1 MQRYRVNIPLLVGLV
16 VGTLVLTVGGFF
28 FYRFQ
33 QTRNADRLLVRAD
46 DAREEGD
53 IIKSISFLNQY
64 TNLRPEDTEAQ
75 AKLANTYAD
84 LVDEPDVQRRQIF
97 GVLSQLESTVRA
109 QPDNA
114 TLRRR
119 LADLLIRFRD
129 MRSALVHINQL
140 LNQTPNDPELE
151 LLRSDCLFS
160 TKDSKVVDHA
170 FRLIGY
176 DQEVD
181 GFDATKAI
189 APEEPKV
196 YVRLATTLRADNQED
211 LADRIADQMVEAN
224 PESGQALLY
233 RGQYVSGKDKDQ
245 AKEDF
250 KAALEIDPDDP
261 AIIIANSQILSGD
274 EEFEKAKEL
283 LEAAVDRKIESYA
296 LYQSLAGLAS
306 RDGDYEKAIAIYDQG
321 ISDLPLEKS
330 HSLIFLRTRLLIEQK
345 QFEEAEVALSE
356 MKIAA
361 AVNPPMIKF
370 LEARL
375 EMAQNNW
382 IDAAR
387 KYEKLKVDLA
397 QNQALIVELNYLLG
411 FCYEKLGQSEKA
423 LDSFEVALQTDPQN
437 KVAIAGRV
445 RMLNQL
451 GRASRSSN
459 TSEIFTALAE
469 EIAKPKAQQ
478 DWDSFNEI
486 INRYVEQRDLSPAM
500 RAVLEAEVLMRR
512 ELYPEAR
519 AKLIDSYNLDKDN
532 IGVRRAAVKLFAA
545 DPGQGPV
552 KALKLLDK
560 VVDDFD
566 DMPILRLDRAD
577 LLISI
582 NDEELTDQ
590 LFALTKNLDSL
601 DKQQK
606 VQLWNGMS
614 TRFQRL
620 RDRES
625 QQYCMQQVADLS
637 PSELPTLISL
647 MLMASQSNDEAGMKD
662 AQDRILK
669 VVGSKDDA
677 TWLFTESH
685 RLITQYRNQSQDPEI
700 LANAKQLVKRAME
713 QRPEWNQL
721 YLLQANIDL
730 LGNNAKNALKNFDRA
745 SELGRP
751 TALSLYQHAK
761 LLMQF
766 GRYSDVLIQLD
777 QMSPEIR
784 TRLLG
789 REYAESL
796 FRVGRRAEALV
807 AAEDYASAAPKNGD
821 VQFWYGNFIQSAALQ
836 QPKDSEQRATLL
848 AKAGKAF
855 DLAIESQP
863 EASNVWLALISHR
876 VATSDLEAAEEA
888 IRKAQINLIEDDN
901 LLFFARCYEIIGRWV
916 DAESLYKQAVEV
928 AVGTEPKAR
937 AIRLLARY
945 YLSPTYPRN
954 DKFEKA
960 TPLIND
966 LLKQVADGD
975 LDKDDDNVRW
985 ARSTAARILAASGEY
1000 QKLLDAERI
1009 LSTNA
1014 FNGTLRNEDRL
1025 LMAEI
1030 LAPRPEPVSR
1040 LKAVRLFEQVRQSQ
1054 PLSLEAELTLGK
1066 LYFALGDWRNCR
1078 EQMIDSIARFSK
1090 EPSIRVAYIQML
1102 LDRGGPTEL
1111 DMSIRQLKRLK
1122 EMAPT
1127 SFQTRELI
1135 ARVAMKR
1142 GKVREGVAA
1151 LKGMLPRDLKL
1162 IKEEE
1167 LPIVRRVAARLADF
1181 ESYEAASALYRLAAE
1196 QGNGGDK
1203 IANAQFV
1210 GANVNTDRGLE
1221 QLDSLRAE
1229 LGELKVARAGVYV
1242 LRKEIE
1248 KALPTQEQF
1257 DKVADW
1263 IARGLRD
1270 DPRNPDLKTLK
1281 AEIFDMRQDYPTA
1294 IALYRELL
1302 EGEELTGIRRA
1313 IVLNNLAYMMA
1324 LSEESDS
1331 SIADAKDYIAQAIS
1345 LLGPRSDILD
1355 TRAMILIAAG
1365 EYSKAIS
1372 DLELAV
1378 TDLPTAS
1385 KFFHKAIAHLRSGEN
1400 EQAARSWEKSLELG
1414 LERSDVSALEKAMFD
1429 EIKSELEGLGL
1440 VSASL

>member
-140 LNQTPNDPELE
+140 LNQTPNDTELE

-176 DQEVD
+176 DQEAD
-181 GFDATKAI
+181 GFDAAKAI

-211 LADRIADQMVEAN
+211 LADRVADQMVEAN

-261 AIIIANSQILSGD
+261 TIIIANSQILSGD

-321 ISDLPLEKS
+321 ISDLPLEKA

-478 DWDSFNEI
+478 DWDSFNDI
-486 INRYVEQRDLSPAM
+486 INSYVEQRDLSPAM
-500 RAVLEAEVLMRR
+500 RSVLEAEVFMRR
-512 ELYPEAR
+512 EMYPEAR
-519 AKLIDSYNLDKDN
+519 KKLIDSYKLDREN
-532 IGVRRAAVKLFAA
+532 VGVRRAAVKLFAA

-552 KALKLLDK
+552 KALTLLDK
-560 VVDDFD
+560 LVDDFGD
-566 DMPILRLDRAD
+566 LPILRLDRAD

-590 LFALTKNLDSL
+590 LFALTKNLESM

-606 VQLWNGMS
+606 VQLWDGMAN
-614 TRFQRL
+614 RFQRL

-625 QQYCMQQVADLS
+625 QQYCMQKIADLS

-836 QPKDSEQRATLL
+836 QPKDSEQRESLL
-848 AKAGKAF
+848 DKAGKAF
-855 DLAIESQP
+855 DLAIETKP
-863 EASNVWLALISHR
+863 DAANVWLALISHR
-876 VATSDLEAAEEA
+876 VAKGNLEAAENA

-901 LLFFARCYEIIGRWV
+901 LLFFARCYEITGRWV
-916 DAESLYKQAVEV
+916 DAESLYKQAVEDAV
-928 AVGTEPKAR
+928 ADDPQAR
-937 AIRLLARY
+937 AKRLLARY
-945 YLSPTYPRN
+945 YLSPTYPKQ
-954 DKFEKA
+954 DKFGKA

-966 LLKQVADGD
+966 ILKSVADEKINSND
-975 LDKDDDNVRW
+975 ESARW
-985 ARSTAARILAASGEY
+985 ARSTAARIFSASGEY
-1000 QKLLDAERI
+1000 QKLLEAERI

-1014 FNGTLRNEDRL
+1014 VNGTLLNEDRL

-1040 LKAVRLFEQVRQSQ
+1040 LKAVRLFEQIRLGQ

-1078 EQMIDSIARFSK
+1078 EQMIDTIARFPK
-1090 EPSIRVAYIQML
+1090 EPAIRSTYIQML
-1102 LDRGGPTEL
+1102 LDRGGSTDI
-1111 DMSIRQLKRLK
+1111 DMAIRQLKRLT
-1122 EMAPT
+1122 ELAPE
-1127 SFQTRELI
+1127 SLQTRDLI
-1135 ARVAMKR
+1135 ARVAVKR
-1142 GKVREGVAA
+1142 GRLSDAVSTLV
-1151 LKGMLPRDLKL
+1151 GMLPRNLKTVK
-1162 IKEEE
+1162 KEQ
-1167 LPIVRRVAARLADF
+1167 LPLVRHIASMLVEFEDF
-1181 ESYEAASALYRLAAE
+1181 SSATILYKLAAE
-1196 QGNGGDK
+1196 KGSIKDK
-1203 IANAQFV
+1203 VSLAQYL
-1210 GANVNTDRGLE
+1210 GANVDTEQGLAE
-1221 QLDSLRAE
+1221 LDSLLSEASE
-1229 LGELKVARAGVYV
+1229 LVLARSGVFI
-1242 LRKEIE
+1242 LRKRNGEGTA
-1248 KALPTQEQF
+1248 KDEQF
-1257 DKVADW
+1257 EMVSKW
-1263 IARGLRD
+1263 IDRGLRD
-1270 DPRNPDLKTLK
+1270 DPENVDLRTLK
-1281 AEIFDMRQDYPTA
+1281 AEIFDMRREYATA
-1294 IALYRELL
+1294 ISIYRKLL
-1302 EGEELTGIRRA
+1302 EGNELAGVRRA
-1313 IVLNNLAYMMA
+1313 IVLNNLSYMMA

-1331 SIADAKDYIAQAIS
+1331 SIADAKDYIAQAIN

-1414 LERSDVSALEKAMFD
+1414 LERSEVSALEKAMFD